1 MNFTKIF
8 CIALIIF
15 VIVGIAL
22 YFSNNSAKQQDVDLP
37 VEEDVINDAAD
48 DFTELETFAVE
59 PNLESV
65 GQTNNVD
72 ETLDQG
78 LQPRKQLNPAE
89 LLPKDE
95 KANAWA
101 KVNPK
106 GQGSLELKNFMEAG
120 YHLGINTVG
129 QSLRNANLQIRSEP
143 ANPSVPVSI
152 WNNSTITSDT
162 NRRGLEIGCKM

>member
-22 YFSNNSAKQQDVDLP
+22 YFSNNPAKQQEVDLP
-37 VEEDVINDAAD
+37 EDEEVDEEE
-48 DFTELETFAVE
+48 FTESFAVE

-78 LQPRKQLNPAE
+78 LKPRKQLNPEE

-120 YHLGINTVG
+120 YHLGVNTVG

-152 WNNSTITSDT
+152 WNNSTITSDSS
-162 NRRGLEIGCKM
+162 RRALEIGCKM

>member
-1 MNFTKIF
+1 MNFQKYF

-22 YFSNNSAKQQDVDLP
+22 YFSNNGTKQQVIDIEDEENES
-37 VEEDVINDAAD
+37 VEEM
-48 DFTELETFAVE
+48 TEPETFAVE

-65 GQTNNVD
+65 SQNNNVD

-78 LQPRKQLNPAE
+78 LKSRKQLNPEE

-95 KANAWA
+95 TANAWA

-106 GQGSLELKNFMEAG
+106 GQGSLELKNFTEAG
-120 YHLGINTVG
+120 YHLGVNTVG

-152 WNNSTITSDT
+152 WNNSTITSDSS
-162 NRRGLEIGCKM
+162 RRGLEIGCKM